1 MLRLTDRSV
10 AEGPPKAGIQ
20 PSAKPPPSIARM
32 ERALFPDLEEMRQ
45 RWATGTENTERILR
59 NVGGILFSLLL
70 AGMLHMAISLTE

>member
-1 MLRLTDRSV
+1 
-10 AEGPPKAGIQ
+10 
-20 PSAKPPPSIARM
+20 M

-45 RWATGTENTERILR
+45 RWATGTENNERILR